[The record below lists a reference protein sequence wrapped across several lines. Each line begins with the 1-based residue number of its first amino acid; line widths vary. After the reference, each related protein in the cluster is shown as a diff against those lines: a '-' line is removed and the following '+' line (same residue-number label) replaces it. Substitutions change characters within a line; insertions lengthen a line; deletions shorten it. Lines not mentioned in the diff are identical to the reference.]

1 VPLTGFDPVADTRA
15 RLLILGS
22 MPGLRSLA
30 AGQYYAGPRNR
41 FWPLMGEHLG
51 FDPAIAYGRRLS
63 KLTDAGIAL
72 WDVLRSCERE
82 GSLDASIVESTEVPN
97 DFTAFLERHSHLR
110 AIAFNGQKAAK
121 SFEKRVALSSPLRDR
136 LDFLR
141 LPSTSAANARYSH
154 AALVEEWGALLRF
167 LDHRDRSPTSC
178 SP

>member
-1 VPLTGFDPVADTRA
+1 MPVSGFDPVADTQA

-22 MPGLRSLA
+22 MPGVRSLA

-41 FWPLMGEHLG
+41 FWPLMGEFLG
-51 FDPAIAYGRRLS
+51 FDPAMPYGRRLGQ
-63 KLTDAGIAL
+63 LTGAGIAL
-72 WDVLRSCERE
+72 WDVIRSCERE

-97 DFTAFLERHSHLR
+97 DFAAFLERHSHIR

-121 SFEKRVALSSPLRDR
+121 SFEKRVALSTSLRDR

-154 AALVEEWGALLRF
+154 AALVEEWGAVLRF

>member
-1 VPLTGFDPVADTRA
+1 MPLAGFAPVADSRA

-22 MPGLRSLA
+22 MPGVRSLA

-41 FWPLMGEHLG
+41 FWPLMGEFLG
-51 FDPAIAYGRRLS
+51 FDPAMPYGRRLDE
-63 KLTDAGIAL
+63 LTGAGIAL
-72 WDVLRSCERE
+72 WDVLQSCERE

-97 DFTAFLERHSHLR
+97 DFAAFLEKHSHIR

-121 SFEKRVALSSPLRDR
+121 SFEKRVALSTPLRDR
-136 LDFLR
+136 LDLLK

-154 AALVEEWGALLRF
+154 TVLAEEWGALLRF